1 MGFKKGEKI
10 TDPAVLER
18 LQKAREKAMEKRKE
32 QTENKKTLQLSK
44 ALDAHQE
51 LTNAKEKLAKA
62 NKTESSSPPA
72 TPAAEEL
79 PVLKPKKTKKKKRPV
94 PVESDTSES
103 ESDEE
108 PPPPP
113 KKHHK
118 TPKPAVT
125 PAIDPRLAQKQA
137 KHNKCYQSM
146 FPTF

>member
-62 NKTESSSPPA
+62 K